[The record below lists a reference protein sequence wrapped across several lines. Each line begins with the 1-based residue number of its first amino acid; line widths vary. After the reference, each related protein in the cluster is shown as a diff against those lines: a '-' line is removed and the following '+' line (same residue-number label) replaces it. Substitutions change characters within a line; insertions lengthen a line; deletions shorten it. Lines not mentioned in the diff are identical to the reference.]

1 MEKSNAIKINYGK
14 TSCRKSWKWES
25 IPSRRT
31 GNKWKRQQSEILRK
45 IRNICWNSKDC
56 RALLT
61 QLKTRKLTS
70 STMNKIYGRNWRRR
84 KNNKRKDE
92 ENVNMEERRWAK
104 EKKFKIEL
112 EREITNLEKLKVE
125 IGVKLKS
132 SYVEVNT
139 EDTVVRNYGN
149 TVKLPKLKLKK
160 FDGNTLKW
168 QEFWD
173 TFDSTIHQ
181 NEGLKR
187 VDKLNY
193 LRRQLVGSTNK
204 TIPGR
209 QITITVSRSN
219 Y

>member
-1 MEKSNAIKINYGK
+1 
-14 TSCRKSWKWES
+14 
-25 IPSRRT
+25 
-31 GNKWKRQQSEILRK
+31 
-45 IRNICWNSKDC
+45 
-56 RALLT
+56 
-61 QLKTRKLTS
+61 
-70 STMNKIYGRNWRRR
+70 MNKIYGRNWRRR

-92 ENVNMEERRWAK
+92 ENVNMEERRWGK

-149 TVKLPKLKLKK
+149 TVKLPKLRLKK

-204 TIPGR
+204 TIPGL